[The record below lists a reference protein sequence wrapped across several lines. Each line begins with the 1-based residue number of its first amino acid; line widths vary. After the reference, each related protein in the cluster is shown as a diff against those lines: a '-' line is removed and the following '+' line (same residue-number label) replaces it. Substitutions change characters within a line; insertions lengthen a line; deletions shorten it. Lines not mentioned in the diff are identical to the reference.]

1 MHVTFIFFTI
11 FIIECVSFF
20 IISLQM
26 HETFEIRLRK
36 CQEKNWFEKT
46 ACDKRLIYADTRR
59 HAQYFPF
66 SRAHTRTFI
75 ASIVVISSP
84 PHFECTT
91 RTKKAHCFHCQ
102 PHTSVP
108 ISWFVCCFFF
118 YRILTLIECSCDP
131 VAVPFRS
138 VPFRWCMK
146 SCHIIACFY
155 RANHFLSEHQSIN
168 QCACLSAQAHM
179 RYRSFSRSLCCK
191 RFEFNSKN
199 Q

>member
-26 HETFEIRLRK
+26 HETFEIQLRK

-118 YRILTLIECSCDP
+118 LLNSHFDRMFMRPGSCS
-131 VAVPFRS
+131 VPFRS
-138 VPFRWCMK
+138 VSMMYEIV
-146 SCHIIACFY
+146 SHY
-155 RANHFLSEHQSIN
+155 SVLLS
-168 QCACLSAQAHM
+168 
-179 RYRSFSRSLCCK
+179 R
-191 RFEFNSKN
+191 
-199 Q
+199 

>member
-1 MHVTFIFFTI
+1 MKKAPIFFSIEAKNSELHLNKQRESERHNTKKTSSSFACIFNHACDIHFFTI

-26 HETFEIRLRK
+26 HETFEIQLRK

-108 ISWFVCCFFF
+108 ISWFVCCFFS
-118 YRILTLIECSCDP
+118 TE
-131 VAVPFRS
+131 
-138 VPFRWCMK
+138 
-146 SCHIIACFY
+146 
-155 RANHFLSEHQSIN
+155 
-168 QCACLSAQAHM
+168 
-179 RYRSFSRSLCCK
+179 FSL
-191 RFEFNSKN
+191 
-199 Q
+199 